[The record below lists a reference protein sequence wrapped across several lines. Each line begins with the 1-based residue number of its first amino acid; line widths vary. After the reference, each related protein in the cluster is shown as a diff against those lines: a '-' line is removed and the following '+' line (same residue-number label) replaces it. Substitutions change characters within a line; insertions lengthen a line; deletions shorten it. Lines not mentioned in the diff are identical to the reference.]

1 MTYTKQTWQNMPART
16 TPLSASRLNHMEDGI
31 QAADAAAAAAAGGAA
46 TALTA
51 HNDDTTNVHGIA
63 DTADLV
69 LTDDP
74 RLTDARTPT
83 SHASTHATA
92 GSDPITPASIGAI
105 PAAEKSAPSGVA
117 TLDGSGKIPTTQL
130 PALAITTNWV
140 VASQAAM
147 LALDAQEGDVAI
159 RTDVSRSFIL
169 GTGPASTL
177 GSWHELLTP
186 TDAVLSVDGRTGT
199 VTLSDLYAAL
209 VHGHAQSDITG
220 LATALAGKAST
231 THASTHATGGSDPIT
246 PASIGAAAATDLALR
261 QPDGPWK
268 SGCYYTARPMTIASQ
283 ASVLNL
289 LTLLPVWVPTA
300 CTLDRIAVAVKGSAT
315 GSALR
320 LGLYA
325 NNASTDQPTTLY
337 VDGGTVAATS
347 NGAKEVVISQAVP
360 AGWLWIAVAAQGG
373 TPTIEAVT
381 CSLPPLD
388 GGGPEFAQCGWYT
401 TGVSGALPST
411 LSTIFRTGGVI
422 RASVRVA

>member
-1 MTYTKQTWQNMPART
+1 MQVVDVVRQVVGVAVDQTQTVVSGEVVRWIDT
-16 TPLSASRLNHMEDGI
+16 TT
-31 QAADAAAAAAAGGAA
+31 AAALAAHEA
-46 TALTA
+46 
-51 HNDDTTNVHGIA
+51 DTTGVHGIA
-63 DTADLV
+63 DTSALV
-69 LTDDP
+69 VDTDA

-83 SHASTHATA
+83 AH
-92 GSDPITPASIGAI
+92 
-105 PAAEKSAPSGVA
+105 KSS
-117 TLDGSGKIPTTQL
+117 
-130 PALAITTNWV
+130 
-140 VASQAAM
+140 
-147 LALDAQEGDVAI
+147 
-159 RTDVSRSFIL
+159 
-169 GTGPASTL
+169 
-177 GSWHELLTP
+177 
-186 TDAVLSVDGRTGT
+186 
-199 VTLSDLYAAL
+199 
-209 VHGHAQSDITG
+209 
-220 LATALAGKAST
+220 
-231 THASTHATGGSDPIT
+231 HATGGSDPLT
-246 PASIGAAAATDLALR
+246 PSDIGAATATDLALR

-268 SGCYYTARPMTIASQ
+268 SGCYYTARPMMIASQ

-300 CTLDRIAVAVKGSAT
+300 CTLDRIAVAVKGSAA